1 MRTGLT
7 ISGVAHAALLLWSVV
22 AFTARPLPV
31 QSTEVPV
38 DVISAADFSQ
48 ITKGSETAKPVEVP
62 KPIAEKLADATP
74 VEDPTAKLGKKDV
87 KATTDTRTPPETK
100 PAPPKKSA
108 QAPSDP
114 IADELKKEA
123 NKKPD
128 PAKPENKPAPKKPAQ
143 QPTPPGY
150 DARKIAALLDKRDP
164 ERVAAVGDSLTNTVS
179 LGAPSGEAAVLSA
192 SEIDALRKRLHDLW
206 NPPVGARD
214 PTELV
219 VEIEFRLK
227 RDGTLDGGPQ
237 VITSGHSQLF
247 EVARTRAIIAVMRG
261 QPYTMLK
268 PEHYEQWRDI
278 VITFDPRDDFS
289 G

>member
-48 ITKGSETAKPVEVP
+48 ITKGIETAKPMEVP
-62 KPIAEKLADATP
+62 KPLAEKLADATP
-74 VEDPTAKLGKKDV
+74 VEDPTAKLGKKDI
-87 KATTDTRTPPETK
+87 KATTDTQTPPETK

-128 PAKPENKPAPKKPAQ
+128 PAKPDNKPAPKKPAQ
-143 QPTPPGY
+143 QPTPPGF
-150 DARKIAALLDKRDP
+150 DPRKVAALLDKHDP
-164 ERVAAVGDSLTNTVS
+164 ERVATAGDSLTNTVS
-179 LGAPSGEAAVLSA
+179 LGVPSGQAAVLSQ
-192 SEIDALRKRLHDLW
+192 SEIDAFRKHLHNLW
-206 NPPVGARD
+206 NPPVGAKD
-214 PTELV
+214 PGEIT

-237 VITSGHSQLF
+237 VITSGHSPLF
-247 EVARTRAIIAVMRG
+247 EVARTRAIIAVIRG

-268 PEHYEQWRDI
+268 PEHYEQWKDMD
-278 VITFDPRDDFS
+278 VTFDPRDDYP

>member
-7 ISGVAHAALLLWSVV
+7 ISGVVHAALMLWSVV

-48 ITKGSETAKPVEVP
+48 ITKGSETAKPVEVQ
-62 KPIAEKLADATP
+62 KPIAEKVADAIP

-87 KATTDTRTPPETK
+87 KATTDTQTPPETK

-108 QAPSDP
+108 QAASDP

-128 PAKPENKPAPKKPAQ
+128 PAKAENKPAPKKPAQ
-143 QPTPPGY
+143 QPTQPGY
-150 DARKIAALLDKRDP
+150 DPRKVAALLDKHDSQRM
-164 ERVAAVGDSLTNTVS
+164 AAAGDTLTNTVS

-192 SEIDALRKRLHDLW
+192 SELDALRKRLHDLW
-206 NPPVGARD
+206 NPPVGAKD
-214 PTELV
+214 SSEIT

-247 EVARTRAIIAVMRG
+247 EVARTRALVAILRG

-268 PEHYEQWRDI
+268 PEHYEQWKDM
-278 VITFDPRDDFS
+278 VVTFDPRDDYP